1 MLARGFS
8 GKVSL
13 LNCHCS
19 ITLQLG
25 QVVMQVFYV
34 VRQAKHG
41 EGQAGEFWFC
51 SNVLKKRACSSLL
64 MVPKAGDKL
73 LVSRVFENV
82 TCCFI

>member
-1 MLARGFS
+1 MAGAWRGLGR
-8 GKVSL
+8 GK
-13 LNCHCS
+13 
-19 ITLQLG
+19 
-25 QVVMQVFYV
+25 
-34 VRQAKHG
+34 K
-41 EGQAGEFWFC
+41 FC